1 MAARKIV
8 QQHSAKQRA
17 RRESRFTIEEAFRPF
32 LEPDLPA
39 DLAGPERDLR
49 RTHLDC
55 ERGVR
60 AAALLIDL
68 LTREG
73 NRPLDQ
79 DAAIGLARALELCAD
94 EISRVEKLRRANG
107 GRQQY

>member
-1 MAARKIV
+1 MAAKKIV
-8 QQHSAKQRA
+8 QQHHSAKPKA
-17 RRESRFTIEEAFRPF
+17 RREPRFTIEEAFRPF

-79 DAAIGLARALELCAD
+79 DAAIGLARALELVAD
-94 EISRVEKLRRANG
+94 EISRVEKLRRF
-107 GRQQY
+107 QS